1 MMKHCKVRKV
11 NSNSRALLS
20 LVKTQLKVQFNLS
33 ALKYKLFKNKRTLMQ
48 TLFAVLIMLFLLFLF
63 FGFFSTAFNLV
74 VKAGFMVGQPELVL
88 VVALL
93 SAQLLGLVTGIFTLM
108 STFYYSK
115 DLPMLITMPFK
126 PWQIIATKLLVTQIT
141 LYTLLIPLLVAGI
154 GLYAYYVQVG
164 AMYWIVA
171 AIVTL
176 TSPLLPLS
184 IAAVIVV
191 ILMRFVN
198 LTKNRTIFTVLGSL
212 FGAAIGIGIQ
222 LFSQR
227 LTTMG
232 NAPEILSEQANILKA
247 VSAAFP
253 PSLWGAKAIALPNAQ
268 GLLYLLLFLGVS
280 FAAFICMLAIS
291 EQVFYK
297 AAIAGMESTAPQ
309 KRLTRKEI
317 SKASNTTRSHTMAL
331 FSKEWKLFWRTPLF
345 VSNALSPFIIFF
357 IAVFLPMITSSSG
370 GQSGNDLSQL
380 LNVPNGDLIVN
391 LILAGILLMSIAM
404 NSVSYTAFS
413 REGHTYW
420 ISLTIPVERREQVN
434 AKLMNCVAIETV
446 FATLITVTF
455 SLLLRRSLSDTVMVL
470 ALLVP
475 AMIPPICVNM
485 ALDALMPK
493 LDWVTP
499 QQLFK
504 RGIFTLL
511 FFLLSLIPV
520 GIMGATAIFLL
531 NMQVSANLIYVS
543 IICLSV
549 VIAAVTYELLL
560 MASKNF
566 YKLPE

>member
-1 MMKHCKVRKV
+1 V
-11 NSNSRALLS
+11 NNSRAFLS
-20 LVKTQLKVQFNLS
+20 LIKTQLKVQFNLS
-33 ALKYKLFKNKRTLMQ
+33 ALRYKIAVDKRTLWQ

-63 FGFFSTAFNLV
+63 FGFFSTAFNV
-74 VKAGFMVGQPELVL
+74 VIKAGFMVGQPQLVL

-115 DLPMLITMPFK
+115 DLPMLIVMPFK
-126 PWQIIATKLLVTQIT
+126 PWQIIAVKLLVTQIT
-141 LYTLLIPLLVAGI
+141 LYSLLVPLLVAGI
-154 GLYAYYVQVG
+154 GLYAHYVQVG

-171 AIVTL
+171 AIVML

-184 IAAVIVV
+184 IAAFIVV

-198 LTKNRTIFTVLGSL
+198 LTKNRTISTVLGSIV
-212 FGAAIGIGIQ
+212 GAAIGIGIQ
-222 LFSQR
+222 VFSQR

-232 NAPEILSEQANILKA
+232 NAPEILLEQANLLKA

-253 PSLWGAKAIALPNAQ
+253 PSLWGAKAIALPNVQ

-291 EQVFYK
+291 QQVFYK
-297 AAIAGMESTAPQ
+297 AAISGMESTAPQ
-309 KRLTRKEI
+309 KTLTRKEI
-317 SKASNTTRSHTMAL
+317 SKATNTTRTHTMAL

-345 VSNALSPFIIFF
+345 LSNALSPFIIFF

-370 GQSGNDLSQL
+370 NDLSQL
-380 LNVPNGDLIVN
+380 LNAPNGGLIMN

-404 NSVSYTAFS
+404 NPVSYTAFS
-413 REGHTYW
+413 REGRTHW
-420 ISLTIPVERREQVN
+420 MSLTIPVKRREQVN
-434 AKLMNCVAIETV
+434 AKLINCVAIETV
-446 FATLITVTF
+446 FATLITVAF
-455 SLLLRRSLSDTVMVL
+455 SLLFHRSLSDIVTVI

-504 RGIFTLL
+504 RGIFTIL

-520 GIMGATAIFLL
+520 GIMGATAVFLL
-531 NMQVSANLIYVS
+531 NKQVSANLIYVS

-549 VIAAVTYELLL
+549 VIAAVTYELLH

-566 YKLPE
+566 YKLPQ

>member
-1 MMKHCKVRKV
+1 MKKHCKVRKV

-141 LYTLLIPLLVAGI
+141 IYTLLIPLLVAGI

-222 LFSQR
+222 VFSQR
-227 LTTMG
+227 FHHGQCTRD
-232 NAPEILSEQANILKA
+232 P
-247 VSAAFP
+247 F
-253 PSLWGAKAIALPNAQ
+253 GAGK
-268 GLLYLLLFLGVS
+268 
-280 FAAFICMLAIS
+280 
-291 EQVFYK
+291 
-297 AAIAGMESTAPQ
+297 
-309 KRLTRKEI
+309 
-317 SKASNTTRSHTMAL
+317 HT
-331 FSKEWKLFWRTPLF
+331 
-345 VSNALSPFIIFF
+345 
-357 IAVFLPMITSSSG
+357 
-370 GQSGNDLSQL
+370 
-380 LNVPNGDLIVN
+380 
-391 LILAGILLMSIAM
+391 
-404 NSVSYTAFS
+404 
-413 REGHTYW
+413 EG
-420 ISLTIPVERREQVN
+420 
-434 AKLMNCVAIETV
+434 C
-446 FATLITVTF
+446 
-455 SLLLRRSLSDTVMVL
+455 
-470 ALLVP
+470 
-475 AMIPPICVNM
+475 
-485 ALDALMPK
+485 
-493 LDWVTP
+493 
-499 QQLFK
+499 
-504 RGIFTLL
+504 
-511 FFLLSLIPV
+511 
-520 GIMGATAIFLL
+520 
-531 NMQVSANLIYVS
+531 
-543 IICLSV
+543 
-549 VIAAVTYELLL
+549 
-560 MASKNF
+560 
-566 YKLPE
+566 

>member
-1 MMKHCKVRKV
+1 
-11 NSNSRALLS
+11 
-20 LVKTQLKVQFNLS
+20 
-33 ALKYKLFKNKRTLMQ
+33 
-48 TLFAVLIMLFLLFLF
+48 
-63 FGFFSTAFNLV
+63 
-74 VKAGFMVGQPELVL
+74 
-88 VVALL
+88 
-93 SAQLLGLVTGIFTLM
+93 
-108 STFYYSK
+108 
-115 DLPMLITMPFK
+115 
-126 PWQIIATKLLVTQIT
+126 
-141 LYTLLIPLLVAGI
+141 
-154 GLYAYYVQVG
+154 
-164 AMYWIVA
+164 
-171 AIVTL
+171 
-176 TSPLLPLS
+176 
-184 IAAVIVV
+184 
-191 ILMRFVN
+191 
-198 LTKNRTIFTVLGSL
+198 
-212 FGAAIGIGIQ
+212 
-222 LFSQR
+222 
-227 LTTMG
+227 
-232 NAPEILSEQANILKA
+232 
-247 VSAAFP
+247 
-253 PSLWGAKAIALPNAQ
+253 
-268 GLLYLLLFLGVS
+268 
-280 FAAFICMLAIS
+280 MLAIS

-317 SKASNTTRSHTMAL
+317 SKASNTTRTHTMAL

-345 VSNALSPFIIFF
+345 LSNALSPFIIFF

-380 LNVPNGDLIVN
+380 LNVPNGDLIMN
-391 LILAGILLMSIAM
+391 LILASILLMSIAM

-413 REGHTYW
+413 REGSTYW
-420 ISLTIPVERREQVN
+420 MSLTIPVERREQVN

-446 FATLITVTF
+446 FATLITVAF
-455 SLLLRRSLSDTVMVL
+455 SLLFRRSLSDIVTVI

-531 NMQVSANLIYVS
+531 NKQVSTNLIYVS

-566 YKLPE
+566 YKFPQ

>member
-1 MMKHCKVRKV
+1 MKKQWKVCKV
-11 NSNSRALLS
+11 SNSRAFLS
-20 LVKTQLKVQFNLS
+20 LVKTQLKVQLNLS
-33 ALKYKLFKNKRTLMQ
+33 ALRFKIFKDKRTLMQ
-48 TLFAVLIMLFLLFLF
+48 MLFAVLMMLFLLFLF
-63 FGFFSTAFNLV
+63 FGFFNTFFTV
-74 VKAGFMVGQPELVL
+74 VIKAGFMVGQPELVL

-108 STFYYSK
+108 STFYYSQ

-141 LYTLLIPLLVAGI
+141 LYVLLVPMLVSGI
-154 GLYAYYVQVG
+154 GLYAQYVQVG

-184 IAAVIVV
+184 IAALIVV
-191 ILMRFVN
+191 IVMRFVN
-198 LTKNRTIFTVLGSL
+198 LTKHKTIFTVLGTL

-222 LFSQR
+222 VFLQR
-227 LTTMG
+227 VTAMG
-232 NAPEILSEQANILKA
+232 NAPETLSEQANLLKA

-253 PSLWGAKAIALPNAQ
+253 PSLWGAKAIAFPNAQ

-280 FAAFICMLAIS
+280 FVAFICMLAIS
-291 EQVFYK
+291 QQVFYK

-317 SKASNTTRSHTMAL
+317 SKAANTTRTHTMAL

-345 VSNALSPFIIFF
+345 LSNALSPFIIFF
-357 IAVFLPMITSSSG
+357 IAVFLPMIISSSG
-370 GQSGNDLSQL
+370 GQSSNDLSQL
-380 LNVPNGDLIVN
+380 LNVPNGGLIMN

-413 REGHTYW
+413 REGRTYW
-420 ISLTIPVERREQVN
+420 TSLTIPVKRTEQVN

-446 FATLITVTF
+446 FTTLITVAF
-455 SLLLRRSLSDTVMVL
+455 SLLFRRSLSDILTVI

-475 AMIPPICVNM
+475 AMISPICVNM

-504 RGIFTLL
+504 RGIFTIL
-511 FFLLSLIPV
+511 FFLLSLVPV
-520 GIMGATAIFLL
+520 GIMGATAVFLL
-531 NMQVSANLIYVS
+531 NKQVSANLIYVS

-566 YKLPE
+566 YKLPQ

>member
-1 MMKHCKVRKV
+1 V
-11 NSNSRALLS
+11 NNSRAFLS
-20 LVKTQLKVQFNLS
+20 LIKTQLKVQFNLS
-33 ALKYKLFKNKRTLMQ
+33 ALRYKIAVDKRTLWQ

-63 FGFFSTAFNLV
+63 FGFFSTAFNV
-74 VKAGFMVGQPELVL
+74 VIKAGFMVGQPQLVL

-115 DLPMLITMPFK
+115 DLPMLIVMPFK
-126 PWQIIATKLLVTQIT
+126 PWQIIAVKLLVTQIT
-141 LYTLLIPLLVAGI
+141 LYSLLVPLLVAGI
-154 GLYAYYVQVG
+154 GLYAHYVQVG

-171 AIVTL
+171 AIVML

-184 IAAVIVV
+184 IAAFIVV

-198 LTKNRTIFTVLGSL
+198 LTKNRTISTVLGSIV
-212 FGAAIGIGIQ
+212 GAAIGIGIQ
-222 LFSQR
+222 VFSQR

-232 NAPEILSEQANILKA
+232 NAPEILLEQANLLKA

-253 PSLWGAKAIALPNAQ
+253 PSLWGAKAIALPNVQ

-291 EQVFYK
+291 QQVFYK
-297 AAIAGMESTAPQ
+297 AAISGMESTAPQ
-309 KRLTRKEI
+309 KTLTRKEI
-317 SKASNTTRSHTMAL
+317 SKATNTTRTHTMAL

-345 VSNALSPFIIFF
+345 LSNALTPFIIFF

-370 GQSGNDLSQL
+370 SDLNQL
-380 LNVPNGDLIVN
+380 LNVPNGGLIMN

-404 NSVSYTAFS
+404 NPVSNTAFS
-413 REGHTYW
+413 REGRTYW
-420 ISLTIPVERREQVN
+420 MSLTIPVKRREQVN
-434 AKLMNCVAIETV
+434 AKLLSCVAIETV
-446 FATLITVTF
+446 FATLITVAF
-455 SLLLRRSLSDTVMVL
+455 SLLFHRSLSDVVTVI

-485 ALDALMPK
+485 ALDALMPN

-504 RGIFTLL
+504 RGIFTIL

-520 GIMGATAIFLL
+520 GIMGATAVFLL
-531 NMQVSANLIYVS
+531 NKQVSANLIYVS

-549 VIAAVTYELLL
+549 VIAAVTYKLLL
-560 MASKNF
+560 TASKHF
-566 YKLPE
+566 YKIPE

>member
-1 MMKHCKVRKV
+1 M
-11 NSNSRALLS
+11 SNSKAFFALL
-20 LVKTQLKVQFNLS
+20 KTQLKVQFNLS
-33 ALKYKLFKNKRTLMQ
+33 ALRYKIFKNKRTLMQ

-63 FGFFSTAFNLV
+63 FGFFSTAFNV
-74 VKAGFMVGQPELVL
+74 VTKAGFMVGQPELVL
-88 VVALL
+88 AVALL
-93 SAQLLGLVTGIFTLM
+93 LAQLFELVTGIFTM
-108 STFYYSK
+108 TSTFYYAK

-126 PWQIIATKLLVTQIT
+126 PWQIIASKFLVALITEYLVALPILVT
-141 LYTLLIPLLVAGI
+141 GM
-154 GLYAYYVQVG
+154 GLYAQYVHVG
-164 AMYWIVA
+164 AVYWIYAVLITIA
-171 AIVTL
+171 APV
-176 TSPLLPLS
+176 LPLA
-184 IAAVIVV
+184 IASLIVLV
-191 ILMRFVN
+191 LMRFIN
-198 LTKNRTIFTVLGSL
+198 LTKSRTLFSVLGSIV
-212 FGAAIGIGIQ
+212 GVAIGIGIQ
-222 LFSQR
+222 IFAQR
-227 LTTMG
+227 LNSFDIIQNTS
-232 NAPEILSEQANILKA
+232 LEQVNLIKT
-247 VSAAFP
+247 VSSAFP
-253 PSLWGAKAIALPNAQ
+253 PASWGANALMFSNMT
-268 GLLYLLLFLGVS
+268 GFLYLLLFLGVS
-280 FAAFICMLAIS
+280 FAALACMLAIS
-291 EQVFYK
+291 QGTFYK
-297 AAIAGMESTAPQ
+297 AALASMESTAPR
-309 KRLTRKEI
+309 KRLTSDQIYKAA
-317 SKASNTTRSHTMAL
+317 SKTRNHTMAL

-345 VSNALSPFIIFF
+345 LSNALSPFIIFF

-370 GQSGNDLSQL
+370 GQSVNDLSQL
-380 LNVPNGDLIVN
+380 LNVPNGGLIMN

-413 REGHTYW
+413 REGSTYW

-549 VIAAVTYELLL
+549 VIAAITYELLI

-566 YKLPE
+566 YKLPH